1 MSGHSK
7 WSTIK
12 RKKGVLDQKRGKLF
26 SSIGREITISARLFG
41 GDLEANARLRQA
53 VKKAKS
59 INMPSAWILIKQ
71 LKKGLE
77 VLDNVSYE
85 EAAYEGYGP
94 NGIAVFIETIT
105 DNKNRTVAEIR
116 HVLSKAG
123 GSLGQS
129 GSVAWNFDRMG
140 IILIDESIV
149 SEDDI
154 FNISIDNDAKD
165 FKVEDGYY
173 KLFFDHSVLYE
184 KIEIIEKIPLE
195 VDSSFVAFI
204 PKDFIKSFPE
214 RWRSVKVE
222 KLIDIARRLRG
233 CTKCLLK
240 LWNCA
245 IIMIVLGFDPGLTN
259 TGYAVLKE
267 RIKPDIP

>member
-26 SSIGREITISARLFG
+26 SSIGKEITISARLFG

-59 INMPSAWILIKQ
+59 INMPSGNIDKAI
-71 LKKGLE
+71 KKGTGS
-77 VLDNVSYE
+77 LDNVSYE

-94 NGIAVFIETIT
+94 NGIAVFIEAIT

-129 GSVAWNFDRMG
+129 GSVAWNFNRMG
-140 IILIDESIV
+140 IILIDESII

-154 FNISIDNDAKD
+154 FNISIENDAKD

-195 VDSSFVAFI
+195 IDSSFIAFI
-204 PKDFIKSFPE
+204 PKDFIKISE
-214 RWRSVKVE
+214 EESLKVE
-222 KLIDIARRLRG
+222 SLIDTLDDLEDVQNVYSNYEVEQA
-233 CTKCLLK
+233 
-240 LWNCA
+240 A
-245 IIMIVLGFDPGLTN
+245 
-259 TGYAVLKE
+259 
-267 RIKPDIP
+267 

>member
-41 GDLEANARLRQA
+41 GDIEVNARLRQA

-59 INMPSAWILIKQ
+59 INMPSANIDKAI
-71 LKKGLE
+71 KKGTGN
-77 VLDNVSYE
+77 LDNVTYE
-85 EAAYEGYGP
+85 EASYEGYGP

-105 DNKNRTVAEIR
+105 DNKNRTVGEIR

-140 IILIDESIV
+140 IILIEEAIIE
-149 SEDDI
+149 EDQI
-154 FNISIDNDAKD
+154 FNISIENDAKD
-165 FKVEDGYY
+165 FKLEDGYY
-173 KLFFDHSVLYE
+173 KLFFDHNVLYQ
-184 KIEIIEKIPLE
+184 KIELIEKIPIE
-195 VDSSFVAFI
+195 VDSSFIAFV
-204 PKDFIKSFPE
+204 PKDFIKVSE
-214 RWRSVKVE
+214 EEGAKVE
-222 KLIDIARRLRG
+222 KLIDALDDLEDVQNVYSNYEIEQSL
-233 CTKCLLK
+233 
-240 LWNCA
+240 
-245 IIMIVLGFDPGLTN
+245 
-259 TGYAVLKE
+259 
-267 RIKPDIP
+267 